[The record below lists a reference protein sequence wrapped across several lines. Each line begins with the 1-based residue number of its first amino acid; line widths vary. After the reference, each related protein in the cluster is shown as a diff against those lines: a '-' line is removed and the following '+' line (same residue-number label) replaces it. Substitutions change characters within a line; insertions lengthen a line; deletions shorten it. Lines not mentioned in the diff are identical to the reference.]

1 MPLIS
6 VIVPV
11 YKVEPYL
18 HRCVDS
24 ILAQTF
30 TDFELILVDDGSPD
44 NCGAICDEY
53 AAKDSRIHV
62 IHQQNGGLSAAR
74 NAGID
79 LAFAHSDS
87 QWLSFIDSDD
97 WVHPEYLDILYKAAA
112 PDEIGIRVCG
122 YCEPTETIM
131 PVISPEQR
139 SPTFLSPES
148 LWCSNYVNATVA
160 WGKLYRKPLFQAH
173 RYPDGKIHEDEF
185 ITYLLLFSEKTIAYI
200 NAPLYCYFKN
210 PSGIMLSS
218 WKNARLAYLDA
229 KDEQIRYFAENGF
242 QDACHFTVQKYAS
255 WSIDKLN
262 RLKAQTSIES
272 QKGLKCIRRRLRRFI
287 SRHRNEFPSWKKREI
302 YELVFPHIFQFYH
315 FIGKLLGRHR

>member
-18 HRCVDS
+18 ARCVDS
-24 ILAQTF
+24 ILNQTYA
-30 TDFELILVDDGSPD
+30 DFELILVDDGSPD
-44 NCGAICDEY
+44 NCGAMCDEY
-53 AAKDSRIHV
+53 AAQDSRIHV

-79 LAFAHSDS
+79 WAFANSDS
-87 QWLSFIDSDD
+87 EWLSFVDSDD

-122 YCEPTETIM
+122 YCEPTETMM

-139 SPTFLSPES
+139 SPAILSPES

-160 WGKLYRKPLFQAH
+160 WGKLYRKSLFHA
-173 RYPDGKIHEDEF
+173 RSYPDGKIHEDEF
-185 ITYLLLFSEKTIAYI
+185 ITYLLLFSEKRIAFLE
-200 NAPLYCYFKN
+200 APLYCYFQN
-210 PSGIMLSS
+210 PSGIMMSK
-218 WKNARLAYLDA
+218 WKNTRLAYLAA

-242 QDACHFTVQKYAS
+242 QDAYHFTVQKYAS

-262 RLKAQTSIES
+262 RLKEHTDPES
-272 QKGLKCIRRRLRRFI
+272 QKGLKSIRRKLRHFLL
-287 SRHRNEFPSWKKREI
+287 RHRKEFPRWKRREI
-302 YELVFPHIFQFYH
+302 YELVYPRFFAFYH
-315 FIGKLLGRHR
+315 FIGKLLGRHS